1 MESDE
6 NLSPPFRLTKFST
19 KLRRSAEYI
28 LGKRSLPRK
37 EGLLEL
43 VEIHIKHSL
52 IHLPRRM
59 FKIKLVLKRRRFCF

>member
-28 LGKRSLPRK
+28 LGKEKPAT
-37 EGLLEL
+37 E
-43 VEIHIKHSL
+43 
-52 IHLPRRM
+52 RR
-59 FKIKLVLKRRRFCF
+59 IA